1 MKNTRKY
8 PTESLAQSSQA
19 SIKNKAR
26 LSTMTAFSFGYH
38 LNQLKTDQSYLFRK
52 VTIRVF
58 FLRFTSQNETSK
70 SFLIPT
76 LKTPLIRMQWQPL
89 TKGGNVLFRLLVA
102 V

>member
-1 MKNTRKY
+1 
-8 PTESLAQSSQA
+8 
-19 SIKNKAR
+19 
-26 LSTMTAFSFGYH
+26 MTAFSFGYH
-38 LNQLKTDQSYLFRK
+38 IKHQKTKQPYPFKK

-70 SFLIPT
+70 SSLIPT
-76 LKTPLIRMQWQPL
+76 LKTSLVRMQWQPL